1 MPPFQMTFLPIVER
15 ELRVASR
22 RRWTY
27 WGRAGAGGALLL
39 VAGWILLLR
48 DAWGSSNVSHVL
60 FGGTVW
66 LAFAFAI
73 SAGGMF
79 SSDSIS
85 RERREGTLGLLFLT
99 DLKGYDIAL
108 GKLVSTSINAIYF
121 MLAGVPV
128 LAIALLL
135 GGITG
140 GEYARMVLTLLM
152 ILLLSL
158 ITGLLAS
165 TYTSDA
171 RRAAGMAMGLMILM
185 LGIFPGLAGLIIW
198 RAHIS
203 SGADASDSV
212 LVNVLLAASPVSP
225 MIYGRDGLYKGG
237 TVNLYWT
244 GILCTAVM
252 TAIALSL
259 AIVRLPVIWQDRPL
273 KEREVRGS
281 WLTRLR
287 WPTIEKRTAFRKR
300 LLQIHPMVWLM
311 GRHWVRP
318 WVLWVYIVLIVGSF
332 GGLAWHF
339 GRDVL
344 DMPGLLVTSILL
356 HYVLKGWIA
365 NEAPRQFEED
375 RRTGALELLACTNLS
390 AMDIIQGHQRAL
402 IRMFGVPVGFVCALD
417 VFFLV
422 YAANNSSIGLDGE
435 FVAIF
440 IGRIVVLVL
449 DVAAIAWTGMLRGLA
464 APSRRSGS
472 AVMSRIVV
480 LPWIIFG
487 VLLTFAGLSGFM
499 LRGGFGEIFGLW
511 MFINVVVSIYWMARS
526 RTVLLTRFREYAV
539 APLRT

>member
-1 MPPFQMTFLPIVER
+1 MTFLPIVER

-27 WGRAGAGGALLL
+27 WGRAGAGGALVL

-48 DAWGSSNVSHVL
+48 DAWGSSNVPDVL

-66 LAFAFAI
+66 LSFAFAI

-85 RERREGTLGLLFLT
+85 RERRDGTLGLLFLT

-135 GGITG
+135 GGITE
-140 GEYARMVLTLLM
+140 GEYARMVLALLT

-171 RRAAGMAMGLMILM
+171 RRAAGMSMGFMILL
-185 LGIFPGLAGLIIW
+185 LGIFPGLAGLIVW

-203 SGADASDSV
+203 GAGDASGST
-212 LVNVLLAASPVSP
+212 LVKVLLASSPVSP
-225 MIYGRDGLYKGG
+225 MILGRDGLYNGG
-237 TVNLYWT
+237 SAPLYWV
-244 GILCTAVM
+244 GILCTVVM
-252 TAIALSL
+252 TAVALTL

-273 KEREVRGS
+273 KAGQVVRGD
-281 WLTRLR
+281 WQTRLR
-287 WPTIEKRTAFRKR
+287 WSTIEKRTAFRKK
-300 LLQIHPMVWLM
+300 LLGIHPMVWLM
-311 GRHWVRP
+311 GRHWLRH
-318 WVLWVYIVLIVGSF
+318 WMIWVYIVVIIGSF
-332 GGLAWHF
+332 LGLAKRF
-339 GRDVL
+339 GIQVL
-344 DMPGLLVTSILL
+344 DVPGLLVTSILL
-356 HYVLKGWIA
+356 HYALKGWIA

-390 AMDIIQGHQRAL
+390 ARDIIHGHLRAL
-402 IRMFGVPVGFVCALD
+402 IRMFGAPVGFTCALD
-417 VFFLV
+417 IIFVS
-422 YAANNSSIGLDGE
+422 YAASNSRIGMDGE
-435 FVAIF
+435 FIAIF
-440 IGRIVVLVL
+440 FGRIVVLLV

-464 APSRRSGS
+464 VPARRSSS
-472 AVMSRIVV
+472 AVISRIVV
-480 LPWIIFG
+480 LPWIVFG
-487 VLLTFAGLSGFM
+487 VILTFAGLSGSVM
-499 LRGGFGEIFGLW
+499 SGGFSQIFTLW
-511 MFINVVVSIYWMARS
+511 MIINLVNSAFWMIRS
-526 RTVLLTRFREYAV
+526 HTVLITRFREFAV
-539 APLRT
+539 APLRA